1 MNLVAI
7 SLAVV
12 FAGYMIITDK
22 KVGTSYSISDS
33 WYSWKSVGK
42 SYMFIVFL
50 GSITFGLWYLSSWDG
65 WRNHAAPLLIILG
78 GFFAWCIGV
87 AANFKQGWRESVYH
101 NLFSV
106 ACFASVLFGFFLQGI
121 TFPLWGFLL
130 TAGPL
135 SLIKIDKRTTVVEAI
150 GIGLSIAA
158 IFYL

>member
-1 MNLVAI
+1 
-7 SLAVV
+7 
-12 FAGYMIITDK
+12 
-22 KVGTSYSISDS
+22 
-33 WYSWKSVGK
+33 
-42 SYMFIVFL
+42 
-50 GSITFGLWYLSSWDG
+50 
-65 WRNHAAPLLIILG
+65 LLIILG

-135 SLIKIDKRTTVVEAI
+135 SLIKIDMRTKVVEAI
-150 GIGLSIAA
+150 RIGLSIAA
-158 IFYL
+158 IFYLWTGVAVSSSSLLICLRPSCFLPAPPPGK